1 MDIIVNPIH
10 PASIIA
16 IGIMIGGLA
25 IAYYKKWLVT
35 YALIVT
41 NFIVFIISFFVTI
54 STIYGSLSILSF
66 DLGFRPIYLSI
77 EQFPQ
82 LYTLFTSMFVH
93 SDFLHILSNMLVF
106 FFIGMAFEQRIGWK
120 KFLAIYLITGVCG
133 SLTHSILNLGSTIP
147 LVGASGAIF
156 GIMGAFAYSHPN
168 DEVVMPIP
176 IGFFMIFRRI
186 KVVYAVIIFAVM
198 ETIIVLIG
206 SQDNT
211 AHFAH
216 FGGLIGGV
224 IIAAILLGRN
234 KPSSAGID
242 RSTGRPITPMYN
254 EDKSRFI
261 NYDNLERLATTPQLQ
276 TMLAKIKN
284 ETVPQVRDIWIEH
297 FLEKTTCPNCNHSL
311 KFFNGKI
318 WCDHCDFKS
327 TYEGK

>member
-1 MDIIVNPIH
+1 MVV
-10 PASIIA
+10 SY
-16 IGIMIGGLA
+16 L
-25 IAYYKKWLVT
+25 KKWLIT
-35 YALIVT
+35 YALILT
-41 NFIVFIISFFVTI
+41 NFIVFVVSF
-54 STIYGSLSILSF
+54 IYPQVVLT
-66 DLGFRPIYLSI
+66 LGFRPIYL
-77 EQFPQ
+77 EFAYTPQ

-93 SDFLHILSNMLVF
+93 SDFLHILGNMLVF
-106 FFIGMAFEQRIGWK
+106 FFIGMAFEQRIGWR
-120 KFLAIYLITGVCG
+120 KFLPIYLITGICG
-133 SLTHSILNLGSTIP
+133 SLTHAVLNLGSPIP

-156 GIMGAFAYSHPN
+156 GIMGAFAYSYPN

-176 IGFFMIFRRI
+176 LGFIMIIRRI
-186 KVVYAVIIFAVM
+186 KVVYAVLIFAVM

-216 FGGLIGGV
+216 IGGLISGV
-224 IIAAILLGRN
+224 VIAAIILGRN
-234 KPSSAGID
+234 KPTMAGINQ
-242 RSTGRPITPMYN
+242 STGRPITPMYY

-261 NYDNLERLATTPQLQ
+261 NYINLERLATTPQLQ

-284 ETVPQVRDIWIEH
+284 ESVPQVRDIWVEH
-297 FLEKTTCPNCNHSL
+297 FLEKATCPNCSHPL